1 MRIIWTR
8 RAGYDMRALR
18 QYIAERNPTAAEAT
32 ALRILDSVEQLAT
45 FPASG
50 RPGRKPNTRELVVP
64 NTPYFVLYR
73 IKDEMLEILR
83 VIHGARRW
91 P

>member
-1 MRIIWTR
+1 MARFGPIPLLAADGVADPETM
-8 RAGYDMRALR
+8 AR
-18 QYIAERNPTAAEAT
+18 QHF
-32 ALRILDSVEQLAT
+32 LDSVEQLVM
-45 FPASG
+45 FPATG
-50 RPGRKPNTRELVVP
+50 RAGRKPNTRELVVP

-83 VIHGARRW
+83 VIHGARKW